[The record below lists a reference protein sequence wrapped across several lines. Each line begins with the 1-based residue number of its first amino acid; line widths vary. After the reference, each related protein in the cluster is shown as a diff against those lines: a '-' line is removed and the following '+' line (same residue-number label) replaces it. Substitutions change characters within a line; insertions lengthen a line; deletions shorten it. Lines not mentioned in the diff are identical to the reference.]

1 MARQD
6 VLESTSMIMRQIEL
20 WTAARELAMSR

>member
-6 VLESTSMIMRQIEL
+6 VLESVSMIVRQIEL
-20 WTAARELAMSR
+20 WTAARELAMSH